1 MPSLLPGALTGR
13 MSSTYAAPDGH
24 VPSWLGQNRLVSTG
38 DRALPW
44 YKRRPRFMGPV
55 RGQAYC
61 SSGDELRHQQA
72 QFNVRN

>member
-1 MPSLLPGALTGR
+1 
-13 MSSTYAAPDGH
+13 
-24 VPSWLGQNRLVSTG
+24 
-38 DRALPW
+38 
-44 YKRRPRFMGPV
+44 MGPV